1 MEPWIWAVL
10 LLAVGLSL
18 AVLEVFLP
26 SAGLIAFLSG
36 CAIVASIV
44 MAFRQGTGAG
54 LSVLAG
60 ALVAVPVVIV
70 AALYYWPKTSM
81 GQRMLLKVPDTSEV
95 LPDSPKQRY
104 LKGLIGRTGQ
114 AKSKMLPSGAVTV
127 DGHTIDAVSEGVPI
141 EIGQRVRVIEARG
154 NRVIVRL
161 IDEEVV
167 STDQADPLARPID
180 TVSPDPFGEPP
191 A

>member
-1 MEPWIWAVL
+1 MEYWVWAVL
-10 LLAVGLSL
+10 LLAIGLSL
-18 AVLEVFLP
+18 SVMEVFLP
-26 SAGLIAFLSG
+26 SAGLIALLAACS
-36 CAIVASIV
+36 IVASIV

-60 ALVAVPVVIV
+60 ALVAVPVAII
-70 AALYYWPKTSM
+70 AALYYWPKTAM
-81 GQRMLLKVPDTSEV
+81 GRRMLLTVPDTSEV

-114 AKSKMLPSGAVTV
+114 AKSKMLPSGAVVV
-127 DGHTIDAVSEGVPI
+127 DGRTIDAVSEGMPI
-141 EIGQRVRVIEARG
+141 EIGQWVRVIEVRA
-154 NRVIVRL
+154 NRVIVRP
-161 IDEEVV
+161 IDREDV
-167 STDQADPLARPID
+167 SADDANPLSRPID

>member
-1 MEPWIWAVL
+1 MEPWVWAVL

-44 MAFRQGTGAG
+44 MAFRQGALAG

-60 ALVAVPVVIV
+60 ALIAVPGVGV

-81 GQRMLLKVPDTSEV
+81 GKRMLLKVPESSEV
-95 LPDSPKQRY
+95 LPDNPKQRY
-104 LKGLIGRTGQ
+104 LKGLIGRTGH
-114 AKSKMLPSGAVTV
+114 AKSKMLPSGAVTI
-127 DGHTIDAVSEGVPI
+127 DGHMIDAVSEGMPI
-141 EIGQRVRVIEARG
+141 EVGQRVRVIEVRG

-161 IDEEVV
+161 ADDEVV